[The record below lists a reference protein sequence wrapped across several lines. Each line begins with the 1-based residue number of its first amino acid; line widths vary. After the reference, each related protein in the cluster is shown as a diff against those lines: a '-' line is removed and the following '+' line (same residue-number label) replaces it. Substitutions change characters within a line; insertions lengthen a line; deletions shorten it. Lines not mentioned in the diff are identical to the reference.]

1 MAIWNMP
8 SFLSMKCIR
17 DSVVTKWTQCSY
29 LNSDEMSSLLE
40 LLSNKDKLWAWC
52 WTRDNV
58 LYIYIVDRL
67 YIQTEESPPVR
78 LPCVSFLKHSQFDF
92 FSWLNRWVGGL
103 VEPQRFIN
111 FVCERQWESFYVRAQ
126 IIVKDGERDS
136 EWRGE
141 SGWCYLGQ
149 NQTQRQHMC
158 EQPRVIFGLPFSFSI
173 LSSPRCW
180 HSCSTAKP
188 DPILILGASKEL
200 KSL

>member
-78 LPCVSFLKHSQFDF
+78 LPCVSFLKHSQMGRRSGWAPEIHKLCMWKKVREFVREGTDNRERWWTWLRMKRRIWVMLSGTKPDTKTAYVWATTCYLRSPVQLFHPF
-92 FSWLNRWVGGL
+92 FSTVL
-103 VEPQRFIN
+103 
-111 FVCERQWESFYVRAQ
+111 A
-126 IIVKDGERDS
+126 
-136 EWRGE
+136 
-141 SGWCYLGQ
+141 
-149 NQTQRQHMC
+149 
-158 EQPRVIFGLPFSFSI
+158 
-173 LSSPRCW
+173 
-180 HSCSTAKP
+180 
-188 DPILILGASKEL
+188 
-200 KSL
+200 